1 MGNHL
6 RRRLNEMF
14 SDRTFQLHLFYYIL
28 IILVSV
34 LLCSTAKA
42 GEFPHW
48 KVIFGFGI
56 FAILIAVVGVLISVK
71 DFTDDETF

>member
-1 MGNHL
+1 M
-6 RRRLNEMF
+6 LN
-14 SDRTFQLHLFYYIL
+14 DRTFRLHLFYYVL
-28 IILVSV
+28 VILVSV

-56 FAILIAVVGVLISVK
+56 FAILMAIIGVLIAIK
-71 DFTDDETF
+71 DFIDDETF

>member
-6 RRRLNEMF
+6 RGRINEMLN
-14 SDRTFQLHLFYYIL
+14 DRTFRLHYVLV
-28 IILVSV
+28 ILVSV

-48 KVIFGFGI
+48 KAIFGFGI
-56 FAILIAVVGVLISVK
+56 FAILMAVVGILISVK

>member
-6 RRRLNEMF
+6 RRLNEMLN
-14 SDRTFQLHLFYYIL
+14 DRIFRLHLFYYVL
-28 IILVSV
+28 VILVSV

-48 KVIFGFGI
+48 KAIFGFGI
-56 FAILIAVVGVLISVK
+56 FAILMAIIGALIAIK
-71 DFTDDETF
+71 DFIDDETF

>member
-6 RRRLNEMF
+6 RRLNEMLN
-14 SDRTFQLHLFYYIL
+14 DRTFRLHLFYYVL
-28 IILVSV
+28 VILVSV

-48 KVIFGFGI
+48 KAIFGFDI
-56 FAILIAVVGVLISVK
+56 FAILMAVVGVLISAK

>member
-6 RRRLNEMF
+6 GRLNEMLN
-14 SDRTFQLHLFYYIL
+14 DRTFRLHLFYYIL
-28 IILVSV
+28 VILISV

-48 KVIFGFGI
+48 KFIFGFGI
-56 FAILIAVVGVLISVK
+56 FTILIAIVGVLISVK

>member
-6 RRRLNEMF
+6 RRLNEMLN
-14 SDRTFQLHLFYYIL
+14 DRTFRLHYVLV
-28 IILVSV
+28 ILVSV

-48 KVIFGFGI
+48 KAIFGFGI
-56 FAILIAVVGVLISVK
+56 FAILMAIIGVLIAIK
-71 DFTDDETF
+71 DFIDDETF

>member
-6 RRRLNEMF
+6 RRLNEMLN
-14 SDRTFQLHLFYYIL
+14 DRTFRLHLFYYIL
-28 IILVSV
+28 VILVSV
-34 LLCSTAKA
+34 LLCSA

-48 KVIFGFGI
+48 KAIFGFGI
-56 FAILIAVVGVLISVK
+56 FAILMAVVGVLISVK

>member
-6 RRRLNEMF
+6 RRLNEMLN
-14 SDRTFQLHLFYYIL
+14 DRTFRLHLFCYIL
-28 IILVSV
+28 VILVNV

-48 KVIFGFGI
+48 KAIFGFGT
-56 FAILIAVVGVLISVK
+56 FAILIVGVLISAK

>member
-6 RRRLNEMF
+6 RRLNEMLN
-14 SDRTFQLHLFYYIL
+14 DRTFRLHLFYVL
-28 IILVSV
+28 GILVSV

-48 KVIFGFGI
+48 KAIFGFGI
-56 FAILIAVVGVLISVK
+56 FAILMAVVGVLISVK
-71 DFTDDETF
+71 SFTDDETF

>member
-1 MGNHL
+1 MTG
-6 RRRLNEMF
+6 
-14 SDRTFQLHLFYYIL
+14 LFDYICFTN
-28 IILVSV
+28 V

-48 KVIFGFGI
+48 KAIFGFGI
-56 FAILIAVVGVLISVK
+56 FAILIAVVGVLISAK

>member
-6 RRRLNEMF
+6 RRLNEMLN
-14 SDRTFQLHLFYYIL
+14 DRTFRLHYVLV
-28 IILVSV
+28 ILVSV

-56 FAILIAVVGVLISVK
+56 FAILMAIIGVLIAIK
-71 DFTDDETF
+71 DFIDDETF